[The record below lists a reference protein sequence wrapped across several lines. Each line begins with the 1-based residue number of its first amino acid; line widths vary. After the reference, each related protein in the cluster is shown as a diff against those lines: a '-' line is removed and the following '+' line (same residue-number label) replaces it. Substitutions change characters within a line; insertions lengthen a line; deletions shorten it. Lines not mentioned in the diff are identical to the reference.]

1 MLKNQVNSPYTKE
14 IIKVTTLDT
23 ANQLGFFTMDLEV
36 NPLFASMPEEVR
48 EEVREEVKETIIKCM
63 DLNDLTP
70 GDYIRIK
77 FGEHY
82 SREGIFVLRG
92 PRVNVEGTHYFFEE
106 MMPRYNGKGK
116 EKVMEKRG
124 FTEFSDNVRAKVE
137 IITKG
142 YDPDYKLDDPDT
154 VYSKLVE
161 KLKEVPFADRIKT
174 YRDFCKLYP
183 QYEVE
188 WSKLLST
195 MWDKA
200 ILAATTPK
208 EVEAEIM
215 DKKHKYGKEYNSS
228 VKSFLTYVFE
238 NVEPSKRPDYI
249 NGVYWSSNWFDSATA
264 TGTKS
269 LSNFNN
275 KSALVSSYAE
285 LLKVTDNKKVFDK
298 IFDNWGVTAV
308 PVDVS
313 VLERDY
319 VSLNTALDETG
330 LWLKKSLAEQM

>member
-1 MLKNQVNSPYTKE
+1 MLKNEVNPPYTKE
-14 IIKVTTLDT
+14 IIQVTTNYSKIDT
-23 ANQLGFFTMDLEV
+23 ADQLGFFTMDLEV
-36 NPLFASMPEEVR
+36 NPLFASMPK
-48 EEVREEVKETIIKCM
+48 EVREEVKEAIIKCV
-63 DLNDLTP
+63 DLNELTR

-82 SREGIFVLRG
+82 SREGIFVLSG

-106 MMPRYNGKGK
+106 IMPRYNGK

-124 FTEFSDNVRAKVE
+124 FAEFSDNVRAEVE

-142 YDPDYKLDDPDT
+142 YDPNYKLDDSDT

-174 YRDFCKLYP
+174 YQEFCKLYP
-183 QYEVE
+183 QYEIV

-200 ILAATTPK
+200 ILAVTTPE

-215 DKKHKYGKEYNSS
+215 DKKHKHGKEYNSS

-249 NGVYWSSNWFDSATA
+249 NGVFWSSNWFDSATA

-275 KSALVSSYAE
+275 KSMLVSSYAE

-298 IFDNWGVTAV
+298 IFDNWGVTAD
-308 PVDVS
+308 PIDVS
-313 VLERDY
+313 VLQRDY
-319 VSLNTALDETG
+319 VSLNTSLDETG
-330 LWLKKSLAEQM
+330 LWLKKSLAEKM

>member
-1 MLKNQVNSPYTKE
+1 MLKKWVNSPYTKE
-14 IIKVTTLDT
+14 KILVTTNYSKLET
-23 ANQLGFFTMDLEV
+23 ADQLGFFTMDLEV
-36 NPLFASMPEEVR
+36 NPLFASMPKEI
-48 EEVREEVKETIIKCM
+48 REEVKEEIIKCVN
-63 DLNDLTP
+63 LNDLTS

-77 FGEHY
+77 FGEHF
-82 SREGIFVLRG
+82 SKEGIFVLSG
-92 PRVNVEGTHYFFEE
+92 PRVNVDGTHYFFEE

-116 EKVMEKRG
+116 EKVMETRG
-124 FTEFSDNVRAKVE
+124 FAEFSDNVRVEVE

-183 QYEVE
+183 QYETV
-188 WSKLLST
+188 WSELLST

-200 ILAATTPK
+200 ILASTTPE

-215 DKKHKYGKEYNSS
+215 DNKHKHGREYNPS
-228 VKSFLTYVFE
+228 VKRFLNYVFK

-249 NGVYWSSNWFDSATA
+249 NGIVWSSSWFDSATA

-269 LSNFNN
+269 LYNFSD
-275 KSALVSSYAE
+275 KSMLISSYVE

-298 IFDNWGVTAV
+298 IFDNWG
-308 PVDVS
+308 PSIESIDVS
-313 VLERDY
+313 VLKRDY
-319 VSLNTALDETG
+319 VSLNASLDETG